1 VVLVAEHKAR
11 IEVLLQGLD
20 AAQRSAVEAKP
31 APLVVVAGAGSGK
44 TTTLVRRIAY
54 MVEKGWVEPGQ
65 VLAVSHTT
73 KASGEISERLKKFDG
88 RLREVHCHTVHAVAW
103 KIVRELGNTNPELV
117 TSTYPMVRDALRSVS
132 RTHAD
137 DTTVVSD
144 VVSEIE
150 WARARCMNAKEY
162 AEYAKKVRRTPPV
175 SVADIVSTWERYE
188 RAKRERNLMDFADVI
203 EEAAA
208 ILLDPT
214 SGNRVRARYQA
225 VVVDEFQD
233 TDLAQSR
240 MLNALRAN
248 RPLWAV
254 VGDPR
259 QTIYS
264 FKGADPSILE
274 EAAREADV
282 SVVHLATSYRCGST
296 ILGAANSLIGSKYG
310 PALES
315 VTTSPGIALQ
325 PAYNDE
331 DEVTQVVGKLRELS
345 RRGVAFEEMAVLY
358 RFNASS
364 PRFEAG
370 LTEAGIP
377 YQMTGSA
384 KFFERP
390 DVLAVLRV
398 FGANARQAPDSDGV
412 AMLLDAAR
420 ETGWDRD
427 NAPSG
432 AGARR
437 IKWEMILALVELAER
452 SSQRTAMDLLQHLQ
466 FLSKT
471 GGGVGV
477 TLGTIHAAK
486 GLEWDAVVVAGLVEG
501 QLPSAYAT
509 TPEELE
515 EERRLLYVAVT
526 RARQHLVLSYPKN
539 RYKRPVEV
547 SRFVAMLGLKV
558 ATTARTTTQTTRKRA
573 APSSTVSPATARM
586 LDESFNCAT
595 CGKKLTGAPARVAK
609 ACSGSC
615 LKGAHKVRW
624 DSLHAWRAALAEQLG
639 EHADDVVTERALFRY
654 AVLAETGLGWRPSV
668 KPPQL

>member
-1 VVLVAEHKAR
+1 MAEQQAR
-11 IEVLLQGLD
+11 IEALLKGLD
-20 AAQRSAVEAKP
+20 GAQRSAVEAKP
-31 APLVVVAGAGSGK
+31 APLVVIAGAGSGK

-73 KASGEISERLKKFDG
+73 KASGEISERLKKFDP

-103 KIVRELGNTNPELV
+103 KIVRELGSTSPELI

-132 RTHAD
+132 RSHAD
-137 DTTVVSD
+137 DTTVVAD
-144 VVSEIE
+144 VVSEID
-150 WARARCMNAKEY
+150 WARARCFNVMEYVEFAK
-162 AEYAKKVRRTPPV
+162 ATRRTTPV
-175 SVADIVSTWERYE
+175 SITDVAATWERYE
-188 RAKRERNLMDFADVI
+188 RSKRDRNLMDFADVI
-203 EEAAA
+203 EVATT
-208 ILLDPT
+208 ILLQT
-214 SGNRVRARYQA
+214 ESGNRVRARYQA
-225 VVVDEFQD
+225 VIVDEFQD

-240 MLNALRAN
+240 MLNALRAK

-259 QTIYS
+259 QTVYS
-264 FKGADPSILE
+264 FKGADPRILE
-274 EAAREADV
+274 EAAQEQGA

-296 ILGAANSLIGSKYG
+296 ILSAANALIGSKYG
-310 PALES
+310 PALVS
-315 VTTSPGIALQ
+315 VTDAPAITLQ
-325 PAYNDE
+325 PGYNDE
-331 DEVTQVVGKLRELS
+331 DEVTQVVAKLRELS
-345 RRGVAFEEMAVLY
+345 RRGVSYEEMAVLY

-390 DVLAVLRV
+390 DVLSVLKV
-398 FGANARQAPDSDGV
+398 FGANARHDENADGV

-420 ETGWDRD
+420 ETGWDRETP
-427 NAPSG
+427 PSG

-437 IKWEMILALVELAER
+437 VKWEMILALVELSER
-452 SSQRTAMDLLQHLQ
+452 SAHKNAVDLLRHLQ

-509 TPEELE
+509 TPEEIE

-526 RARQHLVLSYPKN
+526 RARKHLVLSYPKN
-539 RYKRPVEV
+539 RYKRPVDA
-547 SRFVAMLGLKV
+547 SRFITMLGMKAP
-558 ATTARTTTQTTRKRA
+558 ATVRTTSQAPRRKTPA
-573 APSSTVSPATARM
+573 KSSVSPATARI
-586 LDESFNCAT
+586 LDESFNCAA
-595 CGKKLTGAPARVAK
+595 CGKKLSGAPARVAK
-609 ACSGSC
+609 ACSGGC
-615 LKGAHKVRW
+615 LLGEYKTRW
-624 DSLHAWRAALAEQLG
+624 ESLHAWRKELAEQLG
-639 EHADDVVTERALFRY
+639 EHTDDVVTDRALFRY
-654 AVLAETGLGWRPSV
+654 AVSAETGLGWRPSV